1 VQLPVAPLG
10 GADLAVRREVEE
22 ALAVRRLLPPLE
34 ERQLVDAVDRAIL
47 RDVDADGPRERRQDV
62 RVVDDLVRDLSG
74 GNVRTAA
81 WLLAAASIA
90 APGVSAEARRAQA
103 GRTDFSGRWTLVPE
117 PAGTPAARAT
127 PGMGTGWG
135 PEISIAQDA
144 KALTIEFP
152 TFARGDMQPPTRLV
166 YLLDG
171 SQSRNTINSGRGP
184 QEQVATATNRAVFKK
199 D

>member
-1 VQLPVAPLG
+1 MAPVKRVMRI
-10 GADLAVRREVEE
+10 AVWV
-22 ALAVRRLLPPLE
+22 
-34 ERQLVDAVDRAIL
+34 
-47 RDVDADGPRERRQDV
+47 
-62 RVVDDLVRDLSG
+62 
-74 GNVRTAA
+74 
-81 WLLAAASIA
+81 LAAASMA
-90 APGVSAEARRAQA
+90 AQ

-135 PEISIAQDA
+135 PEMSIAQDA

-171 SQSRNTINSGRGP
+171 SQSRNTINSGRGL
-184 QEQVATATNRAVFKK
+184 QELLATATWDGARLTIATTRTFSDAPGAKPTRLETMQVLTLESPATLVVETTHGAALGGRPATNRAVFKK
-199 D
+199 N